1 MTDRLNTNPSLKISH
16 DTSVFDAGSWVGR
29 VWLPDLG
36 PAVVFVKHGA
46 VHDIS
51 AHAATV
57 SALLEVADPV
67 AYLHTLPLDEPLI
80 ELSALLDNSD
90 PTQRDPRQPWLLAP
104 IDLQAVKA
112 AGVTFATSLLE
123 RVVEE
128 QAKGD
133 PAKADAV
140 RHSLVSRI
148 GADLSQIVPGSAQ
161 AEALRKV
168 LVEQGLWSQYLEV
181 GIGPDAEVF
190 TKAQPLSAV
199 GYGADIGI
207 HPKSSWNN
215 PEPEVVL
222 AVSSDGLIKG
232 AMLGNDVNLRDFEGR
247 SALLLS
253 KAKDNNASTALG
265 PLLRLFDESFC
276 LDDVRSAEVDLRVEG
291 EDGFVLCGRSSMR
304 KISRDP
310 QDLVQQT
317 INENHQYPDGLV
329 LFLGTLFAPN
339 QDRDQPGNGFTHK
352 PGDVV
357 SISNSLLGNLCNRV
371 TTSDLAPRWEFGL
384 RSLIDSLGRRGLL
397 DVAATARQPG
407 SSRTQGLV
415 GTGDSG
421 TV

>member
-1 MTDRLNTNPSLKISH
+1 MTDRSNANQPLPLSQ
-16 DTSVFDAGSWVGR
+16 DASVFDSGSWVGR
-29 VWLPDLG
+29 VWLADQG
-36 PAVVFVKHGA
+36 PAVVLVKAGA
-46 VHDIS
+46 VYDIS
-51 AHAATV
+51 THVATV

-67 AYLHTLPLDEPLI
+67 AYLRALPLAEPLVA
-80 ELSALLDNSD
+80 LSVLLDNSD
-90 PTQRDPRQPWLLAP
+90 PARRDPRQPWLLAP

-112 AGVTFATSLLE
+112 AGVTFAASLLE

-133 PAKADAV
+133 PAKADAI
-140 RHSLVSRI
+140 RDTLASRI

-199 GYGADIGI
+199 GHGADIGI

-222 AVSSDGLIKG
+222 AVSSDGSIKG

-265 PLLRLFDESFC
+265 PLLRLFDESFG
-276 LDDVRSAEVDLRVEG
+276 LDDVRNAEVDLRVEG
-291 EDGFVLCGRSSMR
+291 EDGFILSGRSSMR
-304 KISRDP
+304 QISRDP

-317 INENHQYPDGLV
+317 LNENHQYPDGMV
-329 LFLGTLFAPN
+329 LFLGTLFAPK

-357 SISNSLLGNLCNRV
+357 TISNPQLGTLCNRV
-371 TTSDLAPRWEFGL
+371 TTSDQAPQWAFGL
-384 RSLIDSLGRRGLL
+384 RALIDNLGRRGLL
-397 DVAATARQPG
+397 EVAATARQP
-407 SSRTQGLV
+407 
-415 GTGDSG
+415 
-421 TV
+421 

>member
-1 MTDRLNTNPSLKISH
+1 MTDQSNSKPSLPLSH
-16 DTSVFDAGSWVGR
+16 DAAVCNSGSWVGR
-29 VWLPDLG
+29 VWLPEQG
-36 PAVVFVKHGA
+36 PAVVLVKEGA

-51 AHAATV
+51 AHVATV

-67 AYLHTLPLDEPLI
+67 AYLRSLPLADALT
-80 ELSALLDNSD
+80 ELPALLANSD
-90 PTQRDPRQPWLLAP
+90 PRQRDISKPWLLAP

-112 AGVTFATSLLE
+112 AGVTFAASLLE

-133 PAKADAV
+133 PAKADAI
-140 RHSLVSRI
+140 RDTLASRI

-161 AEALRKV
+161 AEALRAV

-199 GYGADIGI
+199 GHGADIGI

-222 AVSSDGLIKG
+222 AVSSDGSIKG

-253 KAKDNNASTALG
+253 KAKDNNASTSLG
-265 PLLRLFDESFC
+265 PLLRLFDEGFS
-276 LDDVRSAEVDLRVEG
+276 LDDVRNAEVDLRVEG
-291 EDGFVLCGRSSMR
+291 EEGFILSGRSSMQQ
-304 KISRDP
+304 ISRDP
-310 QDLVQQT
+310 LDLVQQT
-317 INENHQYPDGLV
+317 LNENHQYPDGLV
-329 LFLGTLFAPN
+329 LFLGTLFAPK

-357 SISNSLLGNLCNRV
+357 TISSAQLGALSNRV
-371 TTSDLAPRWEFGL
+371 TTSDQAPHWNFGL
-384 RSLIDSLGRRGLL
+384 RSLIDSLSRRGLL
-397 DVAATARQPG
+397 DAAVTARQP
-407 SSRTQGLV
+407 
-415 GTGDSG
+415 
-421 TV
+421 

>member
-1 MTDRLNTNPSLKISH
+1 MNDNDNKGTHMTDQSNATPPLQLSH
-16 DTSVFDAGSWVGR
+16 DIAVFDSGTWVGR
-29 VWLPDLG
+29 VWLPDQG
-36 PAVVFVKHGA
+36 PAVVLVKAGA

-51 AHAATV
+51 AHVATV

-67 AYLHTLPLDEPLI
+67 AYLRALPLPEALI
-80 ELSALLDNSD
+80 ALPALLRNSD
-90 PTQRDPRQPWLLAP
+90 PSQRDARLPWLLAP

-112 AGVTFATSLLE
+112 AGVTFAASLLE

-133 PAKADAV
+133 PAKADAI
-140 RHSLVSRI
+140 RDTLASRI
-148 GADLSQIVPGSAQ
+148 GADLSQIIPGSAQ

-199 GYGADIGI
+199 GHGADIGI
-207 HPKSSWNN
+207 HPNSSWNN

-222 AVSSDGLIKG
+222 AVSSDGSIKG

-265 PLLRLFDESFC
+265 PLLRLFDESFG
-276 LDDVRSAEVDLRVEG
+276 LDDVRNAEVDLRVEG
-291 EDGFVLCGRSSMR
+291 QDGFILSGRSSMR
-304 KISRDP
+304 QISRDP

-317 INENHQYPDGLV
+317 LNENHQYPDGLV
-329 LFLGTLFAPN
+329 LFLGTLFAPK

-352 PGDVV
+352 PGDLVA
-357 SISNSLLGNLCNRV
+357 ISNAQLGTLCNRV
-371 TTSDLAPRWEFGL
+371 TTSDQAPQWGFGL
-384 RSLIDSLGRRGLL
+384 RALIDSLSRRGLL
-397 DVAATARQPG
+397 EAAVKARQP
-407 SSRTQGLV
+407 
-415 GTGDSG
+415 
-421 TV
+421 

>member
-1 MTDRLNTNPSLKISH
+1 MTDQSNATPPLQLSH
-16 DTSVFDAGSWVGR
+16 DIAVFDSGTWVGR
-29 VWLPDLG
+29 VWLPDQG
-36 PAVVFVKHGA
+36 PAVVLVKAGA

-51 AHAATV
+51 AHVATV

-67 AYLHTLPLDEPLI
+67 AYLRALPLPEALI
-80 ELSALLDNSD
+80 ALPALLRNSD
-90 PTQRDPRQPWLLAP
+90 PSQRDARLPWLLAP

-112 AGVTFATSLLE
+112 AGVTFAASLLE

-133 PAKADAV
+133 PAKADAI
-140 RHSLVSRI
+140 RDTLASRI
-148 GADLSQIVPGSAQ
+148 GADLSQIIPGSAQ

-199 GYGADIGI
+199 GHGADIGI
-207 HPKSSWNN
+207 HPNSSWNN

-222 AVSSDGLIKG
+222 AVSSDGSIKG

-265 PLLRLFDESFC
+265 PLLRLFDESFG
-276 LDDVRSAEVDLRVEG
+276 LDDVRNAEVDLRVEG
-291 EDGFVLCGRSSMR
+291 QDGFILSGRSSMR
-304 KISRDP
+304 QISRDP

-317 INENHQYPDGLV
+317 LNENHQYPDGLV
-329 LFLGTLFAPN
+329 LFLGTLFAPK

-352 PGDVV
+352 PGDLVA
-357 SISNSLLGNLCNRV
+357 ISNAQLGTLCNRV
-371 TTSDLAPRWEFGL
+371 TTSDQAPQWGFGL
-384 RSLIDSLGRRGLL
+384 RALIDSLSRRGLL
-397 DVAATARQPG
+397 EAAVKARQP
-407 SSRTQGLV
+407 
-415 GTGDSG
+415 
-421 TV
+421 

>member
-1 MTDRLNTNPSLKISH
+1 MMHSKGTQMTDRSNANQPLPLSQ
-16 DTSVFDAGSWVGR
+16 DASVFDSGSWVGR
-29 VWLPDLG
+29 VWLADQG
-36 PAVVFVKHGA
+36 PAVVLVKAGA
-46 VHDIS
+46 VYDIS
-51 AHAATV
+51 THVATV

-67 AYLHTLPLDEPLI
+67 AYLRALPLAEPLVA
-80 ELSALLDNSD
+80 LSVLLDNSD

-104 IDLQAVKA
+104 VDLQAVKA

-133 PAKADAV
+133 PAKADAI
-140 RHSLVSRI
+140 RDTLASRI

-199 GYGADIGI
+199 GHGADIGI

-222 AVSSDGLIKG
+222 AVSSDGSIKG

-265 PLLRLFDESFC
+265 PLLRLFDESFG
-276 LDDVRSAEVDLRVEG
+276 LDDVRNAEVDLRVEG
-291 EDGFVLCGRSSMR
+291 EDGFILAGRSSMR
-304 KISRDP
+304 QISRDP

-317 INENHQYPDGLV
+317 LNENHQYPDGMV
-329 LFLGTLFAPN
+329 LFLGTLFAPK

-357 SISNSLLGNLCNRV
+357 TISNPQLGTLCNRV
-371 TTSDLAPRWEFGL
+371 TTSDQAPQWAFGL
-384 RSLIDSLGRRGLL
+384 RALIDNLGRRGLL
-397 DVAATARQPG
+397 EVAATARQP
-407 SSRTQGLV
+407 
-415 GTGDSG
+415 
-421 TV
+421 

>member
-1 MTDRLNTNPSLKISH
+1 MMHSKGTQMTDRSNANQPLPLSQ
-16 DTSVFDAGSWVGR
+16 DASVFDSGSWIGR
-29 VWLPDLG
+29 VWLADQG
-36 PAVVFVKHGA
+36 PAVVRVKAGA
-46 VHDIS
+46 VYDIS
-51 AHAATV
+51 TYVATV

-67 AYLHTLPLDEPLI
+67 AYLRALPLAEPLVA
-80 ELSALLDNSD
+80 LSVLLDNSD
-90 PTQRDPRQPWLLAP
+90 PAQRDPRQPWLLAP

-133 PAKADAV
+133 PAKADAI
-140 RHSLVSRI
+140 RDTLASRI

-199 GYGADIGI
+199 GHGADIGI

-222 AVSSDGLIKG
+222 AVSSDGSIKG

-265 PLLRLFDESFC
+265 PLLRLFDESFG
-276 LDDVRSAEVDLRVEG
+276 LDDVRNAEVDLRVEG
-291 EDGFVLCGRSSMR
+291 EDGFILSGRSSMR
-304 KISRDP
+304 QISRDP

-317 INENHQYPDGLV
+317 LNENHQYPDGMV
-329 LFLGTLFAPN
+329 LFLGTLFAPK

-357 SISNSLLGNLCNRV
+357 TISNPQLGTLCNRV
-371 TTSDLAPRWEFGL
+371 TTSDQAPQWAFGL
-384 RSLIDSLGRRGLL
+384 RALIDNLGRRGLL
-397 DVAATARQPG
+397 EVAATARQP
-407 SSRTQGLV
+407 
-415 GTGDSG
+415 
-421 TV
+421 

>member
-1 MTDRLNTNPSLKISH
+1 MMHSKGTQMTDRSNANQPLPLSQ
-16 DTSVFDAGSWVGR
+16 DASVFDSGSWVGR
-29 VWLPDLG
+29 VWLADQG
-36 PAVVFVKHGA
+36 PAVVLVKAGA
-46 VHDIS
+46 VYDIS
-51 AHAATV
+51 THVATV
-57 SALLEVADPV
+57 SALLEETDPV
-67 AYLHTLPLDEPLI
+67 AYLRALPLAEPLVA
-80 ELSALLDNSD
+80 LSVLLDNSD
-90 PTQRDPRQPWLLAP
+90 PARRDPRQPWLLAP

-133 PAKADAV
+133 PAKADAI
-140 RHSLVSRI
+140 RDTLASRI

-199 GYGADIGI
+199 GHGADIGI

-222 AVSSDGLIKG
+222 AVSSDGSIKG

-265 PLLRLFDESFC
+265 PLLRLFDESFG
-276 LDDVRSAEVDLRVEG
+276 LDDVRNAEVDLRVEG
-291 EDGFVLCGRSSMR
+291 EDGFILSGRSSMR
-304 KISRDP
+304 QISRDP

-317 INENHQYPDGLV
+317 LNENHQYPDGMV
-329 LFLGTLFAPN
+329 LFLGTLFAPK

-357 SISNSLLGNLCNRV
+357 TISNPQLGTLCNRV
-371 TTSDLAPRWEFGL
+371 TTSDQAPQWAFGL
-384 RSLIDSLGRRGLL
+384 RALIDNLGRRGLL
-397 DVAATARQPG
+397 EVAATARQP
-407 SSRTQGLV
+407 
-415 GTGDSG
+415 
-421 TV
+421 

>member
-1 MTDRLNTNPSLKISH
+1 MTDERSNTHQPLPLSC
-16 DTSVFDAGSWVGR
+16 DASVFDSGSWVGR
-29 VWLPDLG
+29 VWLPEQG
-36 PAVVFVKHGA
+36 PAVVRVKAGA
-46 VHDIS
+46 VYDIS
-51 AHAATV
+51 THVATV
-57 SALLEVADPV
+57 SALLEVDDPA
-67 AYLHTLPLDEPLI
+67 AYLRGLPLAEPLI
-80 ELSALLDNSD
+80 ALPALLANSD
-90 PTQRDPRQPWLLAP
+90 PARRDPRQPWLLAP

-133 PAKADAV
+133 PAKADAI
-140 RHSLVSRI
+140 RDTLASRI

-199 GYGADIGI
+199 GHGADIGI

-222 AVSSDGLIKG
+222 AVSSDGSIKG
-232 AMLGNDVNLRDFEGR
+232 AVLGNDVNLRDFEGR

-265 PLLRLFDESFC
+265 PLLRLFDESFG
-276 LDDVRSAEVDLRVEG
+276 LDDVRAADVDLRVEG
-291 EDGFVLCGRSSMR
+291 EDGFVLSGRSSMR
-304 KISRDP
+304 QISRDP

-317 INENHQYPDGLV
+317 LNENHQYPDGLV
-329 LFLGTLFAPN
+329 LFLGTLFAPK
-339 QDRDQPGNGFTHK
+339 QDRDQSGNGFTHK

-357 SISNSLLGNLCNRV
+357 SISNPQLGTLCNRV
-371 TTSDLAPRWEFGL
+371 TTSDLAPQWAFGL
-384 RSLIDSLGRRGLL
+384 RALIDNLGRRGLL
-397 DVAATARQPG
+397 EVAATARRP
-407 SSRTQGLV
+407 
-415 GTGDSG
+415 
-421 TV
+421 

>member
-1 MTDRLNTNPSLKISH
+1 MMHTKGTQMTDRSNANQPLPLSQ
-16 DTSVFDAGSWVGR
+16 DASVFDSGSWVGR
-29 VWLPDLG
+29 VWLADQG
-36 PAVVFVKHGA
+36 PAVVLVKAGA
-46 VHDIS
+46 VYDIS
-51 AHAATV
+51 THVATV
-57 SALLEVADPV
+57 SALLEVTDPV
-67 AYLHTLPLDEPLI
+67 AYLRALPLAEPLVA
-80 ELSALLDNSD
+80 LSVLLDNSD
-90 PTQRDPRQPWLLAP
+90 PSQRDPRQPWLLAP

-133 PAKADAV
+133 PAKADAI
-140 RHSLVSRI
+140 RDTLASRI

-199 GYGADIGI
+199 GHGAAIGI

-222 AVSSDGLIKG
+222 AVSSDGSIKG

-265 PLLRLFDESFC
+265 PLLRLFDESFG
-276 LDDVRSAEVDLRVEG
+276 LDDVRNAEVDLRVEG
-291 EDGFVLCGRSSMR
+291 EDGFILSGRSSMR
-304 KISRDP
+304 QISRDP

-317 INENHQYPDGLV
+317 LNENHQYPDGMV
-329 LFLGTLFAPN
+329 LFLGTLFAPK

-357 SISNSLLGNLCNRV
+357 TISNPQLGTLCNRV
-371 TTSDLAPRWEFGL
+371 TTSDQAPQWAFGL
-384 RSLIDSLGRRGLL
+384 RALIDNLGRRGLL
-397 DVAATARQPG
+397 EVAATARQP
-407 SSRTQGLV
+407 
-415 GTGDSG
+415 
-421 TV
+421 

>member
-1 MTDRLNTNPSLKISH
+1 MMHSKGTQMTDRSNANQPLPLSQ
-16 DTSVFDAGSWVGR
+16 DASVFDSGSWVGR
-29 VWLPDLG
+29 VWLADQG
-36 PAVVFVKHGA
+36 PAVVLVKAGA
-46 VHDIS
+46 VYDIS
-51 AHAATV
+51 THVATV

-67 AYLHTLPLDEPLI
+67 AYLRALPLAEPLVA
-80 ELSALLDNSD
+80 LSVLLDNSD
-90 PTQRDPRQPWLLAP
+90 PTQRDPSQPWLLAP
-104 IDLQAVKA
+104 VDLQAVKA

-133 PAKADAV
+133 PAKADAI
-140 RHSLVSRI
+140 RDTLASRI

-199 GYGADIGI
+199 GHGADIGI

-222 AVSSDGLIKG
+222 AVSSDGSIKG

-265 PLLRLFDESFC
+265 PLLRLFDESFG
-276 LDDVRSAEVDLRVEG
+276 LDDVRNAEVDLRVEG
-291 EDGFVLCGRSSMR
+291 EDGFILSGRSSMR
-304 KISRDP
+304 QISRDP

-317 INENHQYPDGLV
+317 LNENHQYPDGMV
-329 LFLGTLFAPN
+329 LFLGTLFAPK

-357 SISNSLLGNLCNRV
+357 TISNPQLGTLCNRV
-371 TTSDLAPRWEFGL
+371 TTSDQAPQWAFGM
-384 RSLIDSLGRRGLL
+384 RALIDNLGRRGLL
-397 DVAATARQPG
+397 EVAATARQP
-407 SSRTQGLV
+407 
-415 GTGDSG
+415 
-421 TV
+421 

>member
-1 MTDRLNTNPSLKISH
+1 MNDSKGTQMTERANGKRLPLIH
-16 DTSVFDAGSWVGR
+16 DASAFDSGSWVGR
-29 VWLPDLG
+29 VWLPDQG
-36 PAVVFVKHGA
+36 PAVVLVKAGA

-51 AHAATV
+51 AHVATV

-67 AYLHTLPLDEPLI
+67 AYLRSLPLVEPLI
-80 ELSALLDNSD
+80 GLPALFGNSD
-90 PTQRDPRQPWLLAP
+90 PALRDPRQPWLLAP
-104 IDLQAVKA
+104 VDLQAVKA

-133 PAKADAV
+133 PAKADAI
-140 RHSLVSRI
+140 RDTLASRI

-199 GYGADIGI
+199 GHGADIGI

-222 AVSSDGLIKG
+222 AVSSDGRIKG
-232 AMLGNDVNLRDFEGR
+232 ATLGNDVNLRDFEGR

-265 PLLRLFDESFC
+265 PLLRLFDESFG
-276 LDDVRSAEVDLRVEG
+276 LDDVRAAEVDLQVVG
-291 EDGFVLCGRSSMR
+291 EDGFILAGRSSMR
-304 KISRDP
+304 QISRDP

-317 INENHQYPDGLV
+317 LNENHQYPDGLV
-329 LFLGTLFAPN
+329 LFLGTLFAPK

-357 SISNSLLGNLCNRV
+357 SISNPQLGTLCNRV
-371 TTSDLAPRWEFGL
+371 TTSDLAPQWHFGL
-384 RSLIDSLGRRGLL
+384 RALIDSLGRRGLL
-397 DVAATARQPG
+397 DVATTARQP
-407 SSRTQGLV
+407 
-415 GTGDSG
+415 
-421 TV
+421 

>member
-1 MTDRLNTNPSLKISH
+1 MTEQLNAGAPLPLRHSA
-16 DTSVFDAGSWVGR
+16 SVFGTGSWVGR
-29 VWLPDLG
+29 VWLPEQG
-36 PAVVFVKHGA
+36 PAVVLVKAGA

-51 AHAATV
+51 TYVATV
-57 SALLEVADPV
+57 SALLEEADPV
-67 AYLHTLPLDEPLI
+67 AYLRAIPLAEPLA
-80 ELSALLDNSD
+80 ELTQLLANSD
-90 PTQRDPRQPWLLAP
+90 PVRRDPRQPWLLAP

-112 AGVTFATSLLE
+112 AGVTFAASLLE

-140 RHSLVSRI
+140 RANLVKRI

-168 LVEQGLWSQYLEV
+168 LMEQGLWSQYLEV

-199 GYGADIGI
+199 GHGADIGI
-207 HPKSSWNN
+207 HPDSSWNN

-222 AVSSDGLIKG
+222 AVSSDGSIKG

-265 PLLRLFDESFC
+265 PLLRLFDESFN
-276 LDDVRSAEVDLRVEG
+276 LDDVRNAEVDLMVEG
-291 EDGFVLCGRSSMR
+291 EDGFILAGCSSMR
-304 KISRDP
+304 QISRDP
-310 QDLVQQT
+310 EDLVEQT
-317 INENHQYPDGLV
+317 LNENHQYPDGLV
-329 LFLGTLFAPN
+329 LFLGTLFAPK

-352 PGDVV
+352 RGDVV
-357 SISNSLLGNLCNRV
+357 SISNAQLGTLSNRV
-371 TTSDLAPRWEFGL
+371 TTSNLAPQWEFGL

-397 DVAATARQPG
+397 EVATTARQ
-407 SSRTQGLV
+407 S
-415 GTGDSG
+415 
-421 TV
+421 

>member
-1 MTDRLNTNPSLKISH
+1 MMQSKGTQMTDRTNANQPLPLSH
-16 DTSVFDAGSWVGR
+16 DASVFDRGSWVGR
-29 VWLPDLG
+29 VWLPEQG
-36 PAVVFVKHGA
+36 PAVVLVKAGA
-46 VHDIS
+46 VYDIS
-51 AHAATV
+51 THVATV
-57 SALLEVADPV
+57 SALLEVDDPV
-67 AYLHTLPLDEPLI
+67 AYLRALPLAEPLI
-80 ELSALLDNSD
+80 ALPALLGNSD
-90 PTQRDPRQPWLLAP
+90 PARRTPHQPWLLAP

-133 PAKADAV
+133 PAKADAI
-140 RHSLVSRI
+140 RDTLASRI

-199 GYGADIGI
+199 GHGADIGI

-222 AVSSDGLIKG
+222 AVSSNGSIKG

-265 PLLRLFDESFC
+265 PLLRLFDESFG
-276 LDDVRSAEVDLRVEG
+276 LDDVRAAEVDLRVEG
-291 EDGFVLCGRSSMR
+291 EDGFILSGRSSMR
-304 KISRDP
+304 QISRDP

-317 INENHQYPDGLV
+317 RNENHQYPDGLV
-329 LFLGTLFAPN
+329 LFLGTLFAPK

-357 SISNSLLGNLCNRV
+357 SISNPQLGTLCNRV
-371 TTSDLAPRWEFGL
+371 TTSDLAPQWDFGL
-384 RSLIDSLGRRGLL
+384 RALIDNLGRRGLL
-397 DVAATARQPG
+397 EVAATARP
-407 SSRTQGLV
+407 L
-415 GTGDSG
+415 
-421 TV
+421 

>member
-1 MTDRLNTNPSLKISH
+1 ADQ
-16 DTSVFDAGSWVGR
+16 
-29 VWLPDLG
+29 G
-36 PAVVFVKHGA
+36 PAVVLVKAGA
-46 VHDIS
+46 VYDIS
-51 AHAATV
+51 THVATV
-57 SALLEVADPV
+57 SALLEVTDPV
-67 AYLHTLPLDEPLI
+67 AYLRALPLAEPLVA
-80 ELSALLDNSD
+80 LSVLLDNSD
-90 PTQRDPRQPWLLAP
+90 PSQRDPRQPWLLAP

-133 PAKADAV
+133 PAKADAI
-140 RHSLVSRI
+140 RDTLASRI

-199 GYGADIGI
+199 GHGAAIGI

-222 AVSSDGLIKG
+222 AVSSDGSIKG

-265 PLLRLFDESFC
+265 PLLRLFDESFG
-276 LDDVRSAEVDLRVEG
+276 LDDVRNAEVDLRVEG
-291 EDGFVLCGRSSMR
+291 EDGFILSGRSSMR
-304 KISRDP
+304 QISRDP

-317 INENHQYPDGLV
+317 LNENHQYPDGMV
-329 LFLGTLFAPN
+329 LFLGTLFAPK

-357 SISNSLLGNLCNRV
+357 TISNPQLGTLCNRV
-371 TTSDLAPRWEFGL
+371 TTSDQAPQWAFGL
-384 RSLIDSLGRRGLL
+384 RALIDNLGRRGLL
-397 DVAATARQPG
+397 EVAATARQP
-407 SSRTQGLV
+407 
-415 GTGDSG
+415 
-421 TV
+421 

>member
-1 MTDRLNTNPSLKISH
+1 MMHSKGTQMTDRSNANQPLPLSF
-16 DTSVFDAGSWVGR
+16 DASVFDSGSWVGR
-29 VWLPDLG
+29 VWLPGQG
-36 PAVVFVKHGA
+36 PAVVLVKAGA
-46 VHDIS
+46 VYDIS
-51 AHAATV
+51 SHVATV

-67 AYLHTLPLDEPLI
+67 AYLRALPLAQPLTG
-80 ELSALLDNSD
+80 LPALLGNSD
-90 PTQRDPRQPWLLAP
+90 PAQRDPQQPWLLAP

-133 PAKADAV
+133 PAKADAI
-140 RHSLVSRI
+140 RDTLASRI

-199 GYGADIGI
+199 GHGAAIGI

-222 AVSSDGLIKG
+222 AVSSDGSIKG

-265 PLLRLFDESFC
+265 PLLRLFDESFG
-276 LDDVRSAEVDLRVEG
+276 LDDVRNAEVDLRVEG
-291 EDGFVLCGRSSMR
+291 EDGFILAGRSSMR
-304 KISRDP
+304 QISRDP

-317 INENHQYPDGLV
+317 LNENHQYPDGLV
-329 LFLGTLFAPN
+329 LFLGTLFAPK

-357 SISNSLLGNLCNRV
+357 SISNPQLGTLCNRV
-371 TTSDLAPRWEFGL
+371 TTSDQAPQWEFGL

-397 DVAATARQPG
+397 QVATTARQ
-407 SSRTQGLV
+407 L
-415 GTGDSG
+415 
-421 TV
+421 

>member
-1 MTDRLNTNPSLKISH
+1 MMHSKGTQMTDRSNANQPLPLSQ
-16 DTSVFDAGSWVGR
+16 DASVFDSGSWVGR
-29 VWLPDLG
+29 VWLADQG
-36 PAVVFVKHGA
+36 PAVVLVKAGA
-46 VHDIS
+46 VYDIS
-51 AHAATV
+51 THVATV
-57 SALLEVADPV
+57 SALLEVPDPV
-67 AYLHTLPLDEPLI
+67 AYLRALPLAEPLVA
-80 ELSALLDNSD
+80 LSVLLDNSD
-90 PTQRDPRQPWLLAP
+90 PARRDPRQPWLLAP

-133 PAKADAV
+133 PARADAI
-140 RHSLVSRI
+140 RDTLASRI

-199 GYGADIGI
+199 GHGADIGI

-222 AVSSDGLIKG
+222 AVSSDGSIKG

-265 PLLRLFDESFC
+265 PLLRLFDESFG
-276 LDDVRSAEVDLRVEG
+276 LDDVRNAEVDLRVEG
-291 EDGFVLCGRSSMR
+291 EDGFVLSGRSSMR
-304 KISRDP
+304 QISRDP

-317 INENHQYPDGLV
+317 LNENHQYPDGMV
-329 LFLGTLFAPN
+329 LFLGTLFAPK

-357 SISNSLLGNLCNRV
+357 TISNPQLGTLCNRV
-371 TTSDLAPRWEFGL
+371 TTSDQAPQWAFGL
-384 RSLIDSLGRRGLL
+384 RALIDNLGRRGLL
-397 DVAATARQPG
+397 EVAATARQP
-407 SSRTQGLV
+407 
-415 GTGDSG
+415 
-421 TV
+421 

>member
-1 MTDRLNTNPSLKISH
+1 MMHSKGTQMTDRSNANQPLPLSQ
-16 DTSVFDAGSWVGR
+16 DASVFDSGSWVGR
-29 VWLPDLG
+29 VWLADQG
-36 PAVVFVKHGA
+36 PAVVLVKAGA
-46 VHDIS
+46 VYDIS
-51 AHAATV
+51 THVATV

-67 AYLHTLPLDEPLI
+67 AYLRALPLAEPLVA
-80 ELSALLDNSD
+80 LSVLLDNSD

-104 IDLQAVKA
+104 VDLQAVKA

-133 PAKADAV
+133 PAKADAI
-140 RHSLVSRI
+140 RDTLASRI
-148 GADLSQIVPGSAQ
+148 GADLSQIVPGSVQ

-199 GYGADIGI
+199 GHGADIGI

-222 AVSSDGLIKG
+222 AVSSDGSIKG

-265 PLLRLFDESFC
+265 PLLRLFDESFG
-276 LDDVRSAEVDLRVEG
+276 LDDVRNAEVDLRVEG
-291 EDGFVLCGRSSMR
+291 EDGFILAGRSSMR
-304 KISRDP
+304 QISRDP

-317 INENHQYPDGLV
+317 LNENHQYPDGMV
-329 LFLGTLFAPN
+329 LFLGTLFAPK

-357 SISNSLLGNLCNRV
+357 TISNPQLGTLCNRV
-371 TTSDLAPRWEFGL
+371 TTSDLAPQWAFGL
-384 RSLIDSLGRRGLL
+384 RALIDNLGRRGLL
-397 DVAATARQPG
+397 EVAATARQP
-407 SSRTQGLV
+407 
-415 GTGDSG
+415 
-421 TV
+421 

>member
-1 MTDRLNTNPSLKISH
+1 MTDRSNANQPLPLSQ
-16 DTSVFDAGSWVGR
+16 DASVFDSGSWVGR
-29 VWLPDLG
+29 VWLADQG
-36 PAVVFVKHGA
+36 PAVVLVKAGA
-46 VHDIS
+46 VYDIS
-51 AHAATV
+51 TYVATV

-67 AYLHTLPLDEPLI
+67 AYLRALPLAEPLVA
-80 ELSALLDNSD
+80 LSVLLDNSD
-90 PTQRDPRQPWLLAP
+90 PAQRDPRQPRLLAP

-133 PAKADAV
+133 PAKADAI
-140 RHSLVSRI
+140 RDTLASRI

-199 GYGADIGI
+199 GHGADIGI

-222 AVSSDGLIKG
+222 AVSSDGSIKG

-265 PLLRLFDESFC
+265 PLLRLFDESFG
-276 LDDVRSAEVDLRVEG
+276 LDDVRNAEVDLRVEG
-291 EDGFVLCGRSSMR
+291 EDGFILSGRSSMR
-304 KISRDP
+304 QISRDP

-317 INENHQYPDGLV
+317 LNENHQYPDGMV
-329 LFLGTLFAPN
+329 LFLGTLFAPK

-357 SISNSLLGNLCNRV
+357 TISNPQLGTLCNRV
-371 TTSDLAPRWEFGL
+371 TTSDQAPQWAFGL
-384 RSLIDSLGRRGLL
+384 RALIDNLGRRGLL
-397 DVAATARQPG
+397 EVAATARQP
-407 SSRTQGLV
+407 
-415 GTGDSG
+415 
-421 TV
+421 